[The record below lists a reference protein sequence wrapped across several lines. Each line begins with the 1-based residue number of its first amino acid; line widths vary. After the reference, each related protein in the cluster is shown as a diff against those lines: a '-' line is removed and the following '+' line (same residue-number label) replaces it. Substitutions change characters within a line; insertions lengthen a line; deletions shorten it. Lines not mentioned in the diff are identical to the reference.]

1 MCQVCAQTLRGT
13 TAIGFPY
20 LLFGLMKCRCPLC
33 SRQRGSSPRSSMQSQ
48 DYQCACVDDA
58 GWKPSS
64 SGSKEFRG
72 ENSRHTHQ
80 NQHVTRLTHF
90 MAFRKTTVVSG
101 DNKKRIQIQSRQ
113 RTPPPT
119 GLCFEASSL
128 TLWLMPS
135 CLFVLSPDVPVP
147 PKSTL
152 IPFLCKNTVK
162 DKLCGCQS
170 KSLWASFLRGR
181 AVVIEYKYIYSS
193 TVQF

>member
-1 MCQVCAQTLRGT
+1 MPGVCTDPERHNCYWISIPSLWFNEMQMPFVLQTTRLVSALQH
-13 TAIGFPY
+13 AIT
-20 LLFGLMKCRCPLC
+20 GLP
-33 SRQRGSSPRSSMQSQ
+33 
-48 DYQCACVDDA
+48 CACVDDA